1 MTIGRIPEEKAGNW
15 AKSIKGR
22 EGWRNN
28 NYKNRTWVSKV
39 IGSVDFRFKYLQKRY
54 IMLV

>member
-1 MTIGRIPEEKAGNW
+1 MTIGRIPEEKVGNW

-28 NYKNRTWVSKV
+28 N
-39 IGSVDFRFKYLQKRY
+39 
-54 IMLV
+54 

>member
-1 MTIGRIPEEKAGNW
+1 MLDIGRIPEEKAGNW

-28 NYKNRTWVSKV
+28 N
-39 IGSVDFRFKYLQKRY
+39 
-54 IMLV
+54 

>member
-22 EGWRNN
+22 EEWRNN
-28 NYKNRTWVSKV
+28 N
-39 IGSVDFRFKYLQKRY
+39 
-54 IMLV
+54 

>member
-22 EGWRNN
+22 EEWR
-28 NYKNRTWVSKV
+28 RVDCGSSKL
-39 IGSVDFRFKYLQKRY
+39 IH
-54 IMLV
+54 I

>member
-22 EGWRNN
+22 EGWRKNN
-28 NYKNRTWVSKV
+28 QKNRTWVSKV